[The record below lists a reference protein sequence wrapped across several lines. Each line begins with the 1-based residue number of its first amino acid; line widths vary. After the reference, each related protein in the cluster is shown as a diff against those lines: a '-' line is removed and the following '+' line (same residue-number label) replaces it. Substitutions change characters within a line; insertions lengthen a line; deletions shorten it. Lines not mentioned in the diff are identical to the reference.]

1 MSNNLPDLQNL
12 KQQTTTA
19 NYHRAQKISYIFPY
33 FPKAFIVS
41 SQTKVLF
48 LVILQVK
55 SGTPQYSV
63 RNLFNQLILANKPI
77 VVHNGFLDLVF
88 LYENLYCKLPDKLQV
103 FTADL
108 AEMFPA
114 GVFDTKFVSEYSVRE
129 PASFLLYIFKK
140 WWVCEKFFFIP
151 SQGEFV
157 KQSKCLWL
165 VIISSVFM
173 ILFNDS
179 VVLLLGEIRCWS
191 LRV

>member
-1 MSNNLPDLQNL
+1 M
-12 KQQTTTA
+12 
-19 NYHRAQKISYIFPY
+19 
-33 FPKAFIVS
+33 
-41 SQTKVLF
+41 
-48 LVILQVK
+48 
-55 SGTPQYSV
+55 

-140 WWVCEKFFFIP
+140 WWVCEKFFF
-151 SQGEFV
+151 F
-157 KQSKCLWL
+157 SKSRRICQTIKVSL
-165 VIISSVFM
+165 VGDHFLYFSD
-173 ILFNDS
+173 L
-179 VVLLLGEIRCWS
+179 VL
-191 LRV
+191 

>member
-1 MSNNLPDLQNL
+1 M
-12 KQQTTTA
+12 
-19 NYHRAQKISYIFPY
+19 
-33 FPKAFIVS
+33 
-41 SQTKVLF
+41 
-48 LVILQVK
+48 
-55 SGTPQYSV
+55 

-140 WWVCEKFFFIP
+140 WWVCEKLFLFK
-151 SQGEFV
+151 V
-157 KQSKCLWL
+157 KENLSNNQSVWL
-165 VIISSVFM
+165 VIISSIFL

-179 VVLLLGEIRCWS
+179 VVLLLGKIRCWS

>member
-1 MSNNLPDLQNL
+1 M
-12 KQQTTTA
+12 
-19 NYHRAQKISYIFPY
+19 
-33 FPKAFIVS
+33 
-41 SQTKVLF
+41 
-48 LVILQVK
+48 
-55 SGTPQYSV
+55 

-140 WWVCEKFFFIP
+140 WWVCEKFFF
-151 SQGEFV
+151 F
-157 KQSKCLWL
+157 SKSRRICQTIKVSL
-165 VIISSVFM
+165 VGDHFLCFYDLVQ
-173 ILFNDS
+173 
-179 VVLLLGEIRCWS
+179 
-191 LRV
+191 

>member
-1 MSNNLPDLQNL
+1 MFNNLLDLQNL
-12 KQQTTTA
+12 KQLTTTA
-19 NYHRAQKISYIFPY
+19 NYHRAQKISYIFPN
-33 FPKAFIVS
+33 FPKASIVS
-41 SQTKVLF
+41 SYTKVLF
-48 LVILQVK
+48 LFILQVK

-140 WWVCEKFFFIP
+140 WWVCEKFFQ

-165 VIISSVFM
+165 VIISSIFM

-179 VVLLLGEIRCWS
+179 VVLMLGEIRCWS

>member
-1 MSNNLPDLQNL
+1 M
-12 KQQTTTA
+12 
-19 NYHRAQKISYIFPY
+19 
-33 FPKAFIVS
+33 
-41 SQTKVLF
+41 
-48 LVILQVK
+48 
-55 SGTPQYSV
+55 

-140 WWVCEKFFFIP
+140 WWVCEKLFLFK
-151 SQGEFV
+151 V
-157 KQSKCLWL
+157 KENLSNNQ
-165 VIISSVFM
+165 SVFGWWSFPLFLWSCSM
-173 ILFNDS
+173 IL
-179 VVLLLGEIRCWS
+179 
-191 LRV
+191 

>member
-1 MSNNLPDLQNL
+1 M
-12 KQQTTTA
+12 
-19 NYHRAQKISYIFPY
+19 
-33 FPKAFIVS
+33 
-41 SQTKVLF
+41 
-48 LVILQVK
+48 
-55 SGTPQYSV
+55 

-114 GVFDTKFVSEYSVRE
+114 GVFDTKFVSEYSMRE

-140 WWVCEKFFFIP
+140 WWVCEKFFFFQ

-165 VIISSVFM
+165 VIISSVPM